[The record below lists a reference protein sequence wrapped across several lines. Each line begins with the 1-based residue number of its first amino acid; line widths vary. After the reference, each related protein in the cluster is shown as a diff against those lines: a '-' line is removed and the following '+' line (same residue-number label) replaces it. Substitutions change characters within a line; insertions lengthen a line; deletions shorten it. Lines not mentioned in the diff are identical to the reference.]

1 MDAPRTDAGSA
12 AAPRAVHRL
21 VRIALALALVA
32 ALAGTFRLYLGP
44 DLRLDLGAF
53 AQWCGLR

>member
-1 MDAPRTDAGSA
+1 M
-12 AAPRAVHRL
+12 PRAVSWR
-21 VRIALALALVA
+21 VRIALAFALAA

-44 DLRLDLGAF
+44 ELALDLGAF

>member
-1 MDAPRTDAGSA
+1 MDAPRTAAGPA
-12 AAPRAVHRL
+12 AASRAVPQW
-21 VRIALALALVA
+21 VRIALALALAA

-44 DLRLDLGAF
+44 DLALDLGAF

>member
-1 MDAPRTDAGSA
+1 MSRA
-12 AAPRAVHRL
+12 AHRL
-21 VRIALALALVA
+21 LRVALVLALVA

-44 DLRLDLGAF
+44 DLMLDLGAF

>member
-1 MDAPRTDAGSA
+1 MDAPRTA
-12 AAPRAVHRL
+12 AVPRAVHRL
-21 VRIALALALVA
+21 VRIALALALAA

-44 DLRLDLGAF
+44 DLALDLGAF

>member
-1 MDAPRTDAGSA
+1 MDAPRIATGPAT
-12 AAPRAVHRL
+12 APRAVPWR
-21 VRIALALALVA
+21 VRVAIAFALAA

-44 DLRLDLGAF
+44 DLALDLGAF